1 MNIAWLK
8 TFGFFIVLLFV
19 QVLILNH
26 IHLFGFA
33 MPLLYVYFVISFRKN
48 CPRWAVLLLSFVLG
62 LCIDIFANTPGVA
75 STSMTFIGFIQPY
88 LLSLFV
94 SRESPDDLQPS
105 FASIGVAKYL
115 LYTFIL
121 VLIYCLLFFS
131 LEVFSFFDLPRW
143 AESVGGSTVLTLL
156 FIWVIEN
163 LINKR

>member
-1 MNIAWLK
+1 MNITWLR
-8 TFGFFIVLLFV
+8 TFVFFIVLLFA

-26 IHLFGFA
+26 IHLLGCA
-33 MPLLYVYFVISFRKN
+33 MPLLYVYFVISFRRD
-48 CPRWAVLLLSFVLG
+48 CPRWAVLLLSFALG
-62 LCIDIFANTPGVA
+62 LSVDIFSNTPGVA
-75 STSMTFIGFIQPY
+75 STAMTFIGFVQPY

-94 SRESPDDLQPS
+94 TRESPDDLQPS
-105 FASIGVAKYL
+105 FSSIGVAKYL

-121 VLIYCLLFFS
+121 VFLYCLLFFT

-163 LINKR
+163 LTKNR